1 MATAIRMITT
11 IMTTM
16 TMTTATRMT
25 ITIMST
31 ATTIMITT
39 ITTTT
44 MATTITMTER
54 LSTVA
59 LLRLMAWLSPAFP
72 VGGFSYSHGLERA
85 VHDGLI
91 ADRDDL
97 AGWLETLVEVGSGWN
112 DAVLFAESWRRARDG
127 GGLNEVAALAEA
139 LAGSRERHME
149 TMLQGAAFL
158 KAASAWPSPAV
169 ERLPADCPYC
179 VAVGAVAGSCG
190 IDLSQALSAFLQA
203 FFSNLVQAAI
213 RLGIVGQVD
222 AVALLAGF
230 EPLALATASRAAA
243 SSLDDL
249 GGAAFMSDI
258 AAMQH
263 ETQYSRLFRS

>member
-1 MATAIRMITT
+1 
-11 IMTTM
+11 
-16 TMTTATRMT
+16 
-25 ITIMST
+25 
-31 ATTIMITT
+31 
-39 ITTTT
+39 
-44 MATTITMTER
+44 MTEQ
-54 LSTVA
+54 LSSVA

-91 ADRDDL
+91 NDRDDL
-97 AGWLETLVEVGSGWN
+97 ARWLETLVEMGSGWN

-127 GGLNEVAALAEA
+127 GDLAEVAALAEA
-139 LAGSRERHME
+139 LAGSQERHLE

-158 KAASAWPSPAV
+158 QAASAWSSPAL

-179 VAVGAVAGSCG
+179 VAVGAVAGSGG
-190 IDLSQALSAFLQA
+190 IGLAEALSAFLQA

-213 RLGIVGQVD
+213 RLGVIGQTD

-230 EPLALATASRAAA
+230 ETLAIATAACAAA
-243 SSLDDL
+243 STLDDL

-258 AAMQH
+258 MAMKH